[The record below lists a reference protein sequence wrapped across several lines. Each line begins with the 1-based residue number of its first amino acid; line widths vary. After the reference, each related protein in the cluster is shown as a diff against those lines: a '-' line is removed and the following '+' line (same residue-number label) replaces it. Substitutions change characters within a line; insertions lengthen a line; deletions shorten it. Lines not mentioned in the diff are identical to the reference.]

1 MIKVVN
7 IYDIKK
13 IFKKKNNGYKS
24 KKKGGYIVRMKRTIN
39 ELVEIAH
46 NNSVN
51 HGFWEKERNFGEVI
65 ALMHTELS
73 EAFEEYRHG
82 RGFNETYYENGTKP
96 CGIPSELADVVI
108 RIFDFCGGND
118 IDLEK
123 IILEKME
130 YNETR
135 PYKHGE
141 KKC

>member
-1 MIKVVN
+1 MINDLV
-7 IYDIKK
+7 
-13 IFKKKNNGYKS
+13 
-24 KKKGGYIVRMKRTIN
+24 KR
-39 ELVEIAH
+39 AH
-46 NNSVN
+46 ETSVK
-51 HGFWEKERNFGEVI
+51 HGFWEKNRDFGEVI
-65 ALMHTELS
+65 SLMHCELS
-73 EAFEEYRHG
+73 EAFEEYRKG
-82 RGFNETYYENGTKP
+82 KGFNESYYEDGKKL

-135 PYKHGE
+135 PYKHG